1 MKGLKKIALVT
12 AVSAASSGVMADLQ
26 MLDEDSLQDVTGQ
39 AGLTID
45 VESQWEIGEFA
56 YHDAG
61 YLLIQGIRMGGNS
74 MGNGTGTAGTML
86 DNLRLEV
93 DIAGDGT
100 DDDNNLA
107 YGFSNMRKIGQM
119 YVDSGNTH
127 TEFAD
132 IASGVDSTR
141 DDALVDDRR
150 DYDNGDLVIH
160 FDFTD
165 GWHSE
170 GGFDQYRAANRL
182 VTDDYHDAELV
193 LEHAVDFRIEIDG
206 IGLASSDYEIGS
218 AGLDVDG
225 NHDTGLHQGA
235 AGTTTLISQLG
246 IQGYLGPEDLHI
258 ENDGNGFGDDGSGK
272 DLDQDGVI
280 DAGTGNADSKITWGT
295 YFKITDL
302 DVYIDIAGVQISD
315 MEIHNHRGDRTGL
328 DGTSSFN
335 FAHSIRE
342 IYAVKDAVLD
352 TTRVFTEAANAAAAG
367 TPGVFN
373 LADVYVDG
381 IAINTRF
388 KGDID
393 IGAISF
399 GDTGDS
405 IGKIYITDMESTTNW
420 TISAH

>member
-1 MKGLKKIALVT
+1 MKGLKRLALVT
-12 AVSAASSGVMADLQ
+12 AVSALSSGVMAELQ
-26 MLDEDSLQDVTGQ
+26 LLDEDSLQDVTGQ

-56 YHDAG
+56 YQDAG

-86 DNLRLEV
+86 DNLRLEI

-100 DDDNNLA
+100 DGDNNLA
-107 YGFSNMRKIGQM
+107 YGFSNMRDIADI
-119 YVDSGNTH
+119 YVQKGNTDDA
-127 TEFAD
+127 FGD
-132 IASGVDSTR
+132 IASGIDSTR
-141 DDALVDDRR
+141 GDAAIDDKRV
-150 DYDNGDLVIH
+150 YGNGDLVIH

-165 GWHSE
+165 GWASA
-170 GGFDQYRAANRL
+170 GGFANYDASGNF
-182 VTDDYHDAELV
+182 TNHDYQTAEEI

-206 IGLASSDYEIGS
+206 IGLAKSDYTVGD

-225 NHDTGLHQGA
+225 NHTTGLHEGA

-258 ENDGNGFGDDGSGK
+258 QNNGNGFDGTGAF
-272 DLDQDGVI
+272 G
-280 DAGTGNADSKITWGT
+280 AGTGNANSKIYWGS

-315 MEIHNHRGDRTGL
+315 VHIHNERGDLTGL
-328 DGTSSFN
+328 DDTSSFN

-342 IYAVKDAVLD
+342 IYAVKDAVLNP
-352 TTRVFTEAANAAAAG
+352 TAYLKGALANG
-367 TPGVFN
+367 GVF
-373 LADVYVDG
+373 DIEDMYVDG

-399 GDTGDS
+399 GDTGTS
-405 IGKIYITDMESTTNW
+405 IGKIYMTDVESTTNW